1 METLYQTISSL
12 QRFATTTR
20 SIPLDQLAT
29 GDSSLPIIVEVQRN
43 TVGDTL
49 SDYKQFTAF

>member
-1 METLYQTISSL
+1 MTLYRTISSL

-20 SIPLDQLAT
+20 SIPLVQLAT
-29 GDSSLPIIVEVQRN
+29 RDSSLTIIVEVQRN